1 MANYFYINIDDNVLK
16 LYEGLHLIH
25 GENDDSKYKLAV
37 CNYYQ
42 NKIEEVVKSTNI
54 LSYIIIDFTIK
65 EIDEIKKGLQ
75 NLDKFIL
82 FYTLLKESYNNNVD
96 LTKLNIKI
104 FKKNINFNSDEMDK
118 WLEKALFEI
127 DNLPKE
133 RNYSNLSFIEDPFK
147 IFFRYEK
154 FKLSD
159 QAIEKIK
166 KITRYFNSAKD
177 GNLVIDSEDDITDY
191 EKTKSGKLSQYE
203 KYCSYIDNNNYIGLN
218 FDDIAIIIA
227 ILENDEKYNNIKDK
241 KIDYFLTKY
250 VAYTNNHR
258 NCILTK
264 DVIHNEILVYIKE
277 TLEEIK
283 NDNNKQKRKRNISLL
298 VGFVFWIILTI
309 TILFLL
315 YHFEICPFKFYV
327 KEKMDNFWMNILL
340 YLKAIGITILL
351 LFLSLFS
358 IAYEH
363 IYTENRKVSYFKP
376 NDIYRVSDFFFKIP
390 KGLLIFLSIY
400 YVFFDKHLYLVS
412 DYSMVWNIIGIIW
425 IIACCY
431 GELNYFYKSER
442 FIKTNGFMTIF
453 FSQKRGMIL
462 FSNVTLIFTIL
473 PIIFMPYIILN
484 FLPIKNFNSSQEE
497 FNALLIIC
505 SELLK

>member
-1 MANYFYINIDDNVLK
+1 MAKYFYINIDDNVLK

-75 NLDKFIL
+75 NLEKFIL
-82 FYTLLKESYNNNVD
+82 FYTLLKKSYNNNVD

-118 WLEKALFEI
+118 WLEKSLFEI

-133 RNYSNLSFIEDPFK
+133 RNYSNLSFVEDSFK

-154 FKLSD
+154 FKLSS
-159 QAIEKIK
+159 QASEEIK
-166 KITRYFNSAKD
+166 SCTKYFNNTKD
-177 GNLVIDSEDDITDY
+177 NNSKKDN
-191 EKTKSGKLSQYE
+191 QYE
-203 KYCSYIDNNNYIGLN
+203 KYYSYIDNNSYIGLN
-218 FDDIAIIIA
+218 FDDVAIIIA
-227 ILENDEKYNNIKDK
+227 ILENDEKYNDTKDK

-264 DVIHNEILVYIKE
+264 NVIHNEILVYIKE
-277 TLEEIK
+277 ALEEIK

-298 VGFVFWIILTI
+298 VGFVFWLILTI

-315 YHFEICPFKFYV
+315 YHFEICPFKFYIE
-327 KEKMDNFWMNILL
+327 EKMDNFWMNILL

-351 LFLSLFS
+351 LVLSSFS
-358 IAYEH
+358 ILFERFYAEFRS
-363 IYTENRKVSYFKP
+363 EPSSR
-376 NDIYRVSDFFFKIP
+376 YRVDDFFFKIP

-412 DYSMVWNIIGIIW
+412 DYSIIWNIIGIIS
-425 IIACCY
+425 IIRCCR
-431 GELNYFYKSER
+431 GELSYFSKSET
-442 FIKTNGFMTIF
+442 FIETNGFMTIF

-462 FSNVTLIFTIL
+462 FSNATLIFTIL
-473 PIIFMPYIILN
+473 PIFFMPYIILN

>member
-1 MANYFYINIDDNVLK
+1 MAKYFYINIDDNVLK

-25 GENDDSKYKLAV
+25 CENDDSKYKLAV

-118 WLEKALFEI
+118 WLEKSLFEI

-154 FKLSD
+154 FKLSS
-159 QAIEKIK
+159 QASEEIK
-166 KITRYFNSAKD
+166 NCTKYFNNTKD
-177 GNLVIDSEDDITDY
+177 NNSKKDN
-191 EKTKSGKLSQYE
+191 QYE
-203 KYCSYIDNNNYIGLN
+203 KYYSYIDNNNYIGLN

-227 ILENDEKYNNIKDK
+227 ILENDEKYNDTKDK

-277 TLEEIK
+277 ALEEIK

-298 VGFVFWIILTI
+298 VGFVFWLILTI

-358 IAYEH
+358 IVYEH
-363 IYTENRKVSYFKP
+363 IYTENRKVSYLKP
-376 NDIYRVSDFFFKIP
+376 NDRYRVSDFFFKIP

-412 DYSMVWNIIGIIW
+412 DYSIIWNIIGIIS
-425 IIACCY
+425 IIRCCR
-431 GELNYFYKSER
+431 GELSYFSKSER
-442 FIKTNGFMTIF
+442 FVETNGFMTIF
-453 FSQKRGMIL
+453 FSKKRGMIL
-462 FSNVTLIFTIL
+462 FSNVTLILTIL
-473 PIIFMPYIILN
+473 PIFFMPYIIMN

-497 FNALLIIC
+497 INALLIIC